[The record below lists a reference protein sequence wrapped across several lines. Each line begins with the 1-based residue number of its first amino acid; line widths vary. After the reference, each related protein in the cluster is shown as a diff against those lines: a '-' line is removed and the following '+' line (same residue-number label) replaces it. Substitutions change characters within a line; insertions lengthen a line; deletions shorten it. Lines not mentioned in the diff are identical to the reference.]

1 MKWLVRVVLVLAVV
15 GGFITSALAAER
27 ELIGAGATFPYPL
40 YSKMFDVYAKEYNVK
55 VNYQAI
61 GSGGGIR
68 QLINKTV
75 DFGGS
80 DAVLTDE
87 DAEGGGGS
95 RSPYSDLRG
104 GSRHHLQPSQ

>member
-1 MKWLVRVVLVLAVV
+1 
-15 GGFITSALAAER
+15 
-27 ELIGAGATFPYPL
+27 
-40 YSKMFDVYAKEYNVK
+40 MFDVYSKEYGVK

-80 DAVLTDE
+80 DAIMGAEDAKAAGAPVLHIPICAGAVVLTYNLPGNPEVNFTGDVIA
-87 DAEGGGGS
+87 DIF
-95 RSPYSDLRG
+95 
-104 GSRHHLQPSQ
+104 

>member
-1 MKWLVRVVLVLAVV
+1 MNNLVKVLWSVKMKKSFCFLAILLLL
-15 GGFITSALAAER
+15 ITFANKGLAEEK

-40 YSKMFDVYAKEYNVK
+40 YSKMFDVYNKDYGVK

-68 QLINKTV
+68 QLVNKTV

-80 DAVLTDE
+80 DAIM
-87 DAEGGGGS
+87 
-95 RSPYSDLRG
+95 SDKD
-104 GSRHHLQPSQ
+104 

>member
-1 MKWLVRVVLVLAVV
+1 MILHANKKIKGGQKMKYALSFLMTLVIL
-15 GGFITSALAAER
+15 ITAAIDGTAKEQ

-40 YSKMFDVYAKEYNVK
+40 YSKMFDVYSKEYGVK

-80 DAVLTDE
+80 DAIM
-87 DAEGGGGS
+87 S
-95 RSPYSDLRG
+95 
-104 GSRHHLQPSQ
+104 

>member
-1 MKWLVRVVLVLAVV
+1 MKYVLLLLLMLVAL
-15 GGFITSALAAER
+15 ITATVDGAAREQ

-40 YSKMFDVYAKEYNVK
+40 YSKMFDVYSKEYGVK
-55 VNYQAI
+55 INYQAI

-80 DAVLTDE
+80 DAIMSE
-87 DAEGGGGS
+87 A
-95 RSPYSDLRG
+95 DLKEA
-104 GSRHHLQPSQ
+104 SASILHIP